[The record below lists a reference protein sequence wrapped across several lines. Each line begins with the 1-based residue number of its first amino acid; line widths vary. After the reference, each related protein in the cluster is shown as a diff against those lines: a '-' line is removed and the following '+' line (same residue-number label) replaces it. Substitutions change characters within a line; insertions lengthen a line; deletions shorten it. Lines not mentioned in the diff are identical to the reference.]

1 MMSLKNVELGE
12 QKFQKVIK
20 LKESKNLNIIA
31 VDKNSGEKYTLM
43 QIKELVF
50 ILSGIDLFF
59 ELGIESQE

>member
-1 MMSLKNVELGE
+1 MSLKNVELGE